1 MREIKIIYENGN
13 YINTQI
19 NGSDEDIL
27 KYYLG
32 RYFNFGDIENRDNMQ
47 KVIGV
52 YFCDTGKGK
61 VLGIDEIKKDGKQ

>member
-1 MREIKIIYENGN
+1 MREIKIIYENG

-27 KYYLG
+27 KYFLG
-32 RYFNFGDIENRDNMQ
+32 RYFNFGDIENGNNMQ

-52 YFCDTGKGK
+52 YFCDTGKAK
-61 VLGIDEIKKDGKQ
+61 ILDIDKIKR